1 MIDKDDFQQ
10 MALKNRFLLEQFTDF
25 KEFFLSWTALLKK
38 NGDSY
43 LIENDGREGWLILY
57 SENSNGGWDEV
68 EKVVSHK
75 FHKDDYVKQ
84 CELWLSRI

>member
-1 MIDKDDFQQ
+1 MIEKDDLQQ
-10 MALKNRFLLEQFTDF
+10 IALTNNIFLEQFTDL
-25 KEFFLSWTALLKK
+25 KEVFLSWTALLNK

-68 EKVVSHK
+68 EKLFLISFTK
-75 FHKDDYVKQ
+75 MTA
-84 CELWLSRI
+84 

>member
-1 MIDKDDFQQ
+1 MINKDDFQQ

-25 KEFFLSWTALLKK
+25 KEFFLSWAALLKK

>member
-1 MIDKDDFQQ
+1 MINKDDFQQ

-38 NGDSY
+38 NGGSY

>member
-1 MIDKDDFQQ
+1 MIEKDFLQQ
-10 MALKNRFLLEQFTDF
+10 IALINNIFLEQFTDL
-25 KEFFLSWTALLKK
+25 KEVFLSWTALLNK

-75 FHKDDYVKQ
+75 FHKNDYVKQ

>member
-1 MIDKDDFQQ
+1 
-10 MALKNRFLLEQFTDF
+10 MALKNRFFLEQFTDF
-25 KEFFLSWTALLKK
+25 KGFLSWTSLLNK

-68 EKVVSHK
+68 QKVVSHK

>member
-1 MIDKDDFQQ
+1 MINKDDFQQ

-25 KEFFLSWTALLKK
+25 KEFFLSWTALLNK

-68 EKVVSHK
+68 QKVVSHK